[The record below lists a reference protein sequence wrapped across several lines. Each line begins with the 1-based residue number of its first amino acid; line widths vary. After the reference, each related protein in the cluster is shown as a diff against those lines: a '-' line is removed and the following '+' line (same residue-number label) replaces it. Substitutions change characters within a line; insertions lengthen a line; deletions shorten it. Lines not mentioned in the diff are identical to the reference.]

1 VGAFSAKF
9 SMTLAD
15 KLLMGPKNF
24 LDLQCWHGPP
34 LYHAKFGGN
43 RTTYSAWED
52 EVWCFSLCLYFLKI
66 TLSAFDYFGAY
77 SWVTSTRHIA
87 PAFVGQFRWCLHHSF
102 SDEKHFPAYRTVF
115 KIVARW
121 RYDWCPKGRTKWK
134 SEKMGEKV
142 VSTTSTI
149 YKRGERKLLPQR
161 FTPCNMCT
169 RIKIFR

>member
-1 VGAFSAKF
+1 MGAFSAKF
-9 SMTLAD
+9 SMTLAA

-102 SDEKHFPAYRTVF
+102 SDEKHFQPIEQFSKLSLGGAT
-115 KIVARW
+115 IGARKAEQNENL
-121 RYDWCPKGRTKWK
+121 RKWVK
-134 SEKMGEKV
+134 RLLAPLRPFISEVKENYYHSV
-142 VSTTSTI
+142 
-149 YKRGERKLLPQR
+149 LPYV
-161 FTPCNMCT
+161 TCAPV
-169 RIKIFR
+169 